1 MSWSKRHY
9 PIVPKA
15 GTALAGLAALVALSP
30 LTLVTPQAASADH
43 RRRDLPQPRPP

>member
-15 GTALAGLAALVALSP
+15 GTALAGLAALLALAP
-30 LTLVTPQAASADH
+30 LTLVTPQAAGAATASST
-43 RRRDLPQPRPP
+43 